1 MKYLYLFLC
10 LTLCS
15 CTYLPKEKEDYNF
28 LEDNSIRFI
37 KTKNNTEI
45 LINKDN
51 IFYLIVMDS
60 AKPSTTYDYL
70 INLTTT
76 QNIKINNLT
85 IYTDDKVNILLTK
98 KYVSIKKN

>member
-1 MKYLYLFLC
+1 MKYQYLFIC
-10 LTLCS
+10 LILCS
-15 CTYLPKEKEDYNF
+15 CTYLPKEKEDYNY

-51 IFYLIVMDS
+51 IFYLITMSDT
-60 AKPSTTYDYL
+60 KTTTTYDYL

-85 IYTDDKVNILLTK
+85 IYTDDKINIRK
-98 KYVSIKKN
+98 KCIV